1 MFHHTIFNH
10 LYSRKITLRFLCS
23 WYCLSRAYPNILPC
37 PGRKFLC
44 GKVFCLA
51 HNWISSTWIIVRCMV
66 SITQLFDVLFGT
78 ESKKEISKFIGDI
91 FQKCGAK
98 EAKVGGGVT
107 IITILKIILMCLEV
121 YTMRSNTLSTG
132 NTGRIM
138 VWGFERLVFDFS
150 FFP

>member
-1 MFHHTIFNH
+1 
-10 LYSRKITLRFLCS
+10 
-23 WYCLSRAYPNILPC
+23 
-37 PGRKFLC
+37 
-44 GKVFCLA
+44 
-51 HNWISSTWIIVRCMV
+51 MV
-66 SITQLFDVLFGT
+66 SVTQLFDVLFGT

-98 EAKVGGGVT
+98 EAKVRGVLT

-121 YTMRSNTLSTG
+121 YTRRSNTLSIG

-150 FFP
+150 FFL